1 MSPGT
6 DISSWESRRGE
17 KDSLLRV
24 LGSSRGSSSTP
35 KLSSPHNNFHN
46 FYSSFNMPY
55 AVTSNSFRQTH
66 GIGSVHRRPSSHRL
80 AGNPV
85 PADRYPSIVGMV
97 EWAQKEDGV
106 RSVRKISSTDCLQ
119 IIPLQNLDSRLQ
131 LSFKSQLHT
140 RLNPLL
146 ILFIS

>member
-1 MSPGT
+1 MLPGT
-6 DISSWESRRGE
+6 NISSWESCRGE

-24 LGSSRGSSSTP
+24 LGSSKGSSSTP

-46 FYSSFNMPY
+46 SHTSSNMPY

-66 GIGSVHRRPSSHRL
+66 GIGSVHRQPSSCRL

-106 RSVRKISSTDCLQ
+106 RRAADDTYVDCSY
-119 IIPLQNLDSRLQ
+119 DDRLFM
-131 LSFKSQLHT
+131 LSCLGVVSED
-140 RLNPLL
+140 
-146 ILFIS
+146 